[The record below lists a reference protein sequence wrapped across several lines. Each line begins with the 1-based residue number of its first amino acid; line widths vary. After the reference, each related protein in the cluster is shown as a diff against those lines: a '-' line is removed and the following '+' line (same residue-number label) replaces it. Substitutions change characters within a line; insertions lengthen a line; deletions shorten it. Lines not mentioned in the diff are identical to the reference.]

1 MTATKLLVDD
11 KITAYV
17 KEIRLRV
24 LYEKFRIEKHSL
36 VKHSAFLIIFL
47 VLRVTYCF
55 LTTCWLA
62 LNQLS
67 WNVLLFSCNL
77 IGQLCLSGPGY
88 SSRTVNIHWKFF
100 VRRYCG
106 PNQWLDQ
113 HVISRVFSL
122 AYFRARSI
130 KLLTFSF
137 AENCYL
143 FLSKFPHCL
152 HALSTFSI
160 LGFHVTKIQTKKLS
174 LLLSFYF
181 HVILEHLKNFMQKN
195 FRFKRVLCFAI
206 QDAWISRL

>member
-1 MTATKLLVDD
+1 MVAKKLLVDD
-11 KITAYV
+11 KITACV
-17 KEIRLRV
+17 KQIRLRV
-24 LYEKFRIEKHSL
+24 LYEKFRIDWKHSL
-36 VKHSAFLIIFL
+36 VKHSAFLINVCFQYLNL
-47 VLRVTYCF
+47 VFRVTYCF

-62 LNQLS
+62 HNQRS
-67 WNVLLFSCNL
+67 WNVLLLSCNL
-77 IGQLCLSGPGY
+77 IGQFCLSGPGY

-130 KLLTFSF
+130 KMLTF

-160 LGFHVTKIQTKKLS
+160 LGFRMTSPKFKLRNYR
-174 LLLSFYF
+174 SF
-181 HVILEHLKNFMQKN
+181 
-195 FRFKRVLCFAI
+195 
-206 QDAWISRL
+206 

>member
-1 MTATKLLVDD
+1 MVAKKLLVDD
-11 KITAYV
+11 KITACV
-17 KEIRLRV
+17 KQIRLWV

-36 VKHSAFLIIFL
+36 VKHSAFLINVCFQYVNL

-62 LNQLS
+62 HNQIS
-67 WNVLLFSCNL
+67 CNVLLFSFNL

-88 SSRTVNIHWKFF
+88 GSRTVNMHWKFF

-113 HVISRVFSL
+113 QVISRVFSL

-130 KLLTFSF
+130 KVLTFSF

-143 FLSKFPHCL
+143 FLSKFSHCL

-160 LGFHVTKIQTKKLS
+160 LGFHMTSPKFKLR
-174 LLLSFYF
+174 
-181 HVILEHLKNFMQKN
+181 ND
-195 FRFKRVLCFAI
+195 RFF
-206 QDAWISRL
+206 